1 MSIECEKSIIATAIE
16 DNSIINDL
24 YGYLEPKHFSININQ
39 DLYQAI
45 LETYSTNSKVD
56 LLLVS
61 DRLKSK
67 YDQRLLLDTIK
78 DYVVANRIYG
88 EVKIYA
94 SIIIQGYKEREY
106 TKILSNHSYD
116 NVNENLLETVSLLNQ
131 LSMNDANKL
140 SKLSD
145 HVKVFKE
152 QTFNKD
158 YEQKYLHLGFQ
169 SLDYIIGGID
179 NTDIVV
185 IGARPSVGKSALVS
199 QIIVNALAC
208 KLKIVYYSLE
218 MSERQTYQRL
228 VSNLANIEL
237 DKVRFSK
244 YLDITQKAVY
254 DRANKLL
261 EDSNVFIRCQSGITV
276 SRIKRDCMYISD
288 LDFIII
294 DYLQLMKGEGR
305 YNNRTAEVGEI
316 SKSLKALS
324 MELKVPIIL
333 LSQLNRV
340 STMTATKEPTMAE
353 LRESGDIEQD
363 ASIVI
368 ILWNLDEDNKSKK
381 GVKVEKNR
389 NGNTGKMVFNFYG
402 QYQRFVESN
411 ERISDYVNKRLSETP
426 KF

>member
-1 MSIECEKSIIATAIE
+1 MSIECEKSIIATALE

-24 YGYLEPKHFSININQ
+24 YGYLEPKHFSISINQ

-45 LETYSTNSKVD
+45 LETYSTNSKAD

-88 EVKIYA
+88 EVKKYA

-276 SRIKRDCMYISD
+276 SIIKRDCMYISD

>member
-16 DNSIINDL
+16 DNSIIKDL
-24 YGYLEPKHFSININQ
+24 YGYLEPKHFSTSINK

-45 LETYSTNSKVD
+45 LETYSTNSKAD
-56 LLLVS
+56 LLLIS
-61 DRLKSK
+61 DRLKNK
-67 YDQRLLLDTIK
+67 YEQSFLLEIIK
-78 DYVVANRIYG
+78 DYLVANRIYG
-88 EVKIYA
+88 EVKKYA
-94 SIIIQGYKEREY
+94 NIIIQGYREREY
-106 TKILSNHSYD
+106 RKILSKHSYD
-116 NVNENLLETVSLLNQ
+116 NVDDNLNETLSLLNQ

-145 HVKVFKE
+145 YVRIFKD

-169 SLDYIIGGID
+169 NLDNIIGGID

-185 IGARPSVGKSALVS
+185 IGARPSVGKSALVN

-208 KLKIVYYSLE
+208 KRKIVYYSLE
-218 MSERQTYQRL
+218 MSERQIYQRL
-228 VSNLANIEL
+228 ISNLSNIEL

-244 YLDITQKAVY
+244 YLDITQKSVY
-254 DRANKLL
+254 DRANKQL
-261 EDSNVFIRCQSGITV
+261 EDSNIFIRCQSGITV
-276 SRIKRDCMYISD
+276 GRIRKDCKYISN

-294 DYLQLMKGEGR
+294 DYLQLMKGEGK
-305 YNNRTAEVGEI
+305 YNNRAAEVGEI
-316 SKSLKALS
+316 SKSLKALA

-333 LSQLNRV
+333 LSQLNRA
-340 STMTATKEPTMAE
+340 STMTSTKEPTMAE

-402 QYQRFVESN
+402 HYQRFVESN
-411 ERISDYVNKRLSETP
+411 EHTSDYINKRTLDIP